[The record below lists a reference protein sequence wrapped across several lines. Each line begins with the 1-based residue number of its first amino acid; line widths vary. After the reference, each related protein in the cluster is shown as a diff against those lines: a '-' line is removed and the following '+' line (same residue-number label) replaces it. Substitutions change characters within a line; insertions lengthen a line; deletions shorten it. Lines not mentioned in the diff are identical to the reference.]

1 MLLDTTLREGEQ
13 SFGTYLSMADRER
26 ILRGLAAVGV
36 AEAEVGWAGRED
48 LADMLALSARV
59 APGLAAAAWC
69 RCRTEDLRT
78 AAACGARRVCVGVPV
93 SDAHLARRLGVG
105 RPALLDLL
113 AATLAEA
120 RALGIRHVT
129 VGMEDASRAD
139 RDFVFAV
146 ARHAAAHGAHRVRL
160 SDTVGLFTP
169 LEVADMVRGL
179 RAALDATRQDATAPR
194 ARRVSIGTHFHNDC
208 GMATANA
215 LTALECGAD
224 SADVSVLGL
233 GERAG
238 VARLEELAAALVV
251 RGRANLDLAPL
262 RGLCAH
268 VAQAAGLSVPR
279 HWPVAGRDIFAVESG
294 LHAHGVRRDP
304 SLFEP
309 FPPALVGGSRRV
321 GVGRKSG
328 VAAVAAALAELS
340 ILPPPDALPA
350 IVEAVRE
357 LSATLRRPLTP
368 AELVHVA
375 DVAGLERANSPEA
388 MSASDAAPA
397 PLLFDATPGSGTPS
411 TTSPKP
417 HMDLSQGL
425 TQHHAGP
432 VTAGPIISGPAN
444 RATGK
449 APGHR
454 PRTRE
459 A

>member
-26 ILRGLAAVGV
+26 VLRGLAAVGV
-36 AEAEVGWAGRED
+36 PEAEVGWAGRDD
-48 LADMLALSARV
+48 LADMLALSARA
-59 APGLAAAAWC
+59 APSLAAAAWC
-69 RCRTEDLRT
+69 RCRPEDLR
-78 AAACGARRVCVGVPV
+78 AAVTCGARRVCVGVPV
-93 SDAHLARRLGVG
+93 SDAHLARRLGLG

-120 RALGIRHVT
+120 RMLGIEHVT

-139 RDFVFAV
+139 RAFVFAV

-160 SDTVGLFTP
+160 SDTVGLYTP
-169 LEVADMVRGL
+169 LEVADMVRAL
-179 RAALDATRQDATAPR
+179 RAELEGARQDGTAPR

-224 SADVSVLGL
+224 CADVSVLGL

-251 RGRANLDLAPL
+251 RGRAGFDLAPL

-268 VAQAAGLSVPR
+268 VAQAASLSVPR

-309 FPPALVGGSRRV
+309 FPPELVGGNRRM

-340 ILPPPDALPA
+340 ILPPPEELPA
-350 IVEAVRE
+350 IVEAVRV
-357 LSATLRRPLTP
+357 LSATLRRPLTT
-368 AELVHVA
+368 AEL
-375 DVAGLERANSPEA
+375 AGLAGL
-388 MSASDAAPA
+388 AAPHPDGN
-397 PLLFDATPGSGTPS
+397 PLADRDSGSPLSTVPS
-411 TTSPKP
+411 TGDTAADNPRNPSSTVRTGRIDCTGVNRSEPV
-417 HMDLSQGL
+417 L
-425 TQHHAGP
+425 TA
-432 VTAGPIISGPAN
+432 PI
-444 RATGK
+444 
-449 APGHR
+449 
-454 PRTRE
+454 RE

>member
-1 MLLDTTLREGEQ
+1 MASAFLHGGHMLLDTTLREGEQ

-26 ILRGLAAVGV
+26 ILLGLAEVGV

-69 RCRTEDLRT
+69 RCRPEDLRT

-224 SADVSVLGL
+224 CADVSVLGL

-309 FPPALVGGSRRV
+309 FPPALVGGSRRL

-350 IVEAVRE
+350 IVDAVRE
-357 LSATLRRPLTP
+357 CSARLRRPLTP
-368 AELVHVA
+368 AELASIASDGRVTPEKLRTVGT
-375 DVAGLERANSPEA
+375 AGLAPR
-388 MSASDAAPA
+388 SAPPVSDAP
-397 PLLFDATPGSGTPS
+397 PTGGDHND
-411 TTSPKP
+411 KP
-417 HMDLSQGL
+417 RQSRTADQG
-425 TQHHAGP
+425 
-432 VTAGPIISGPAN
+432 
-444 RATGK
+444 RA
-449 APGHR
+449 
-454 PRTRE
+454 RTRE

>member
-13 SFGTYLSMADRER
+13 SFGTYLSVKDRER

-36 AEAEVGWAGRED
+36 PEAEVGWAGRED
-48 LADMLALSARV
+48 LADMLTLAARV

-69 RCRTEDLRT
+69 RCRPEDVRS
-78 AAACGARRVCVGVPV
+78 AAACGARRVCIGVPV
-93 SDAHLARRLGVG
+93 SDAHLAKRLGIG

-113 AATLAEA
+113 ATTLATA
-120 RALGIRHVT
+120 RALGMEHVT

-139 RDFVFAV
+139 RAFVSAV
-146 ARHAAAHGAHRVRL
+146 ACHAAAHGAHRVRL

-169 LEVADMVRGL
+169 LEVADTVRGL
-179 RAALDATRQDATAPR
+179 RTALDAARHEGTAPR

-215 LTALECGAD
+215 LTALESGAD

-238 VARLEELAAALVV
+238 VARLEELAAALVL
-251 RGRANLDLAPL
+251 RGRARLDLAPL

-268 VAQAAGLSVPR
+268 VAHAASLSIPR

-304 SLFEP
+304 GLFEP
-309 FPPALVGGSRRV
+309 FPPDLVGGSRRV

-340 ILPPPDALPA
+340 ILPQPHELPG

-357 LSATLRRPLTP
+357 LSGTLRRPLTP
-368 AELVHVA
+368 TELAHVA
-375 DVAGLERANSPEA
+375 SLARDAGQGAPHSGDGPNGAQGTEPDQRPADGATASSPRDSHGVRAPHTPRNQEA
-388 MSASDAAPA
+388 
-397 PLLFDATPGSGTPS
+397 
-411 TTSPKP
+411 
-417 HMDLSQGL
+417 
-425 TQHHAGP
+425 
-432 VTAGPIISGPAN
+432 
-444 RATGK
+444 
-449 APGHR
+449 
-454 PRTRE
+454 
-459 A
+459 